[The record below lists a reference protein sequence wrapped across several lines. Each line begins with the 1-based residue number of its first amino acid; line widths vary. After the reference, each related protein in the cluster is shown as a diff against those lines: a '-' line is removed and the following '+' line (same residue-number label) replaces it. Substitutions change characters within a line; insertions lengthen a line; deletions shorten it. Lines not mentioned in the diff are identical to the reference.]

1 MWKVPEKVEL
11 EIVGGWSTAFMDVS
25 SEGLWSHTQSSKCI
39 LLWASPETRLST
51 LTVICRTMYPEQ
63 YNNSPT
69 KKKSLHDGPVHKST
83 TPESHWQTETIR
95 LMSKSLSASLFP
107 FSHQDRDTW

>member
-39 LLWASPETRLST
+39 LLWPSPETRLST
-51 LTVICRTMYPEQ
+51 LTVICRIMYPEQ
-63 YNNSPT
+63 YNNPAT
-69 KKKSLHDGPVHKST
+69 KKKAFMMALCTRAQPQNHIGKLKPSG
-83 TPESHWQTETIR
+83 
-95 LMSKSLSASLFP
+95 
-107 FSHQDRDTW
+107 